1 MKRRSPRTVLFF
13 RRALAVLSVAVLVF
27 LPGVAVAAADTAVVA
42 PPRPGGMDLAGQ
54 LDPKFLAELK
64 AIETR
69 VLQEQQQAQQLTQQ
83 KQAEE
88 VKIQAHNQKSAAVRQ
103 KAAGW
108 NGKAAALNQ
117 EVAALQVRINAHNA
131 KPNTFRL
138 PQQQAAY
145 AAYNAEAAQLRAAQS
160 QMQAR
165 QSALNAEKAATTA
178 EQNQVNG
185 EGQQLEQQKQQL
197 NQRIT
202 AHNNGTAALQSQM
215 RNLLE
220 QMAAALQQAA
230 TAPQDN
236 GPAADLAAGGDQGRP
251 AKVSADIGQA
261 GNDGGDPSSPKA
273 IRDALT
279 KYGQA
284 QGVTVHPQPVRV
296 LLTPGT
302 VKRLTPGKAAGLSP
316 YRSYDGLILNPDN
329 RTFTALQVV
338 APGTA
343 PDPVSQAINDG
354 GQATAFV
361 DGRMLNIIRIQSV
374 PGGRPSG
381 ERPKKPVDCG
391 PQGWDRIQATDAGN
405 GHRAQGITACLNRG
419 YLASHTGTPA
429 SAQPPGYQWAQSFAT
444 SKGLSQTR
452 NINACHLLGK
462 QLGGS
467 GSDLRNLSPCARSA
481 NASQRDSQQYR
492 FNHMALWENQVKA
505 VIDSGDAQV
514 LYSVTPRYSGNRTVP
529 TSYHVTV
536 QGTYPDGSPAIG
548 LNAIVPNMLSNGYN
562 LGTQTDAGAPVPTAG
577 MP

>member
-1 MKRRSPRTVLFF
+1 MKRRSFHTVLFF
-13 RRALAVLSVAVLVF
+13 RRALAVLSVAVLVL
-27 LPGVAVAAADTAVVA
+27 LPGGAVAAADTAVLA

-64 AIETR
+64 AIEAK

-88 VKIQAHNQKSAAVRQ
+88 AKIQAHNQKSAAVRQ

-202 AHNNGTAALQSQM
+202 AHNNGMTALQSQM

-230 TAPQDN
+230 TAPQEN
-236 GPAADLAAGGDQGRP
+236 GQAADLAAGGDQGRP
-251 AKVSADIGQA
+251 AKVSADTGRA

-279 KYGQA
+279 QYGQA

-302 VKRLTPGKAAGLSP
+302 VKRLAPDKAAGLAP
-316 YRSYDGLILNPDN
+316 YRSYDGLILNPGG
-329 RTFTALQVV
+329 TFTALQVV
-338 APGTA
+338 APGA
-343 PDPVSQAINDG
+343 PPDPVSQAINDG

-361 DGRMLNIIRIQSV
+361 DGRMLNIIRVQPV
-374 PGGRPSG
+374 PGGLPTG

-391 PQGWDRIQATDAGN
+391 PQGWDRIQATDAANGN
-405 GHRAQGITACLNRG
+405 RAQGITACLNRG

-492 FNHMALWENQVKA
+492 FNHMALWENQIKA

-514 LYSVTPRYSGNRTVP
+514 LYSVTPRYAGNRTVP
-529 TSYHVTV
+529 TGYHVTV
-536 QGTYPDGSPAIG
+536 QGTYPDGTPAIG
-548 LNAIVPNMLSNGYN
+548 LNAIVPNILSNGYN
-562 LGTQTDAGAPVPTAG
+562 LGTQTDAGVPVPTAG